1 MQCIIRSYVE
11 YIYKFILRII
21 PSYNLRTYV
30 PTSQRPTEREAIV
43 LTIRIMHTVWVRLN
57 AVVFFGLSVLL
68 GLSLL
73 AALSK
78 LAHAPKPGTYVCMHI
93 SMCMIRGT

>member
-1 MQCIIRSYVE
+1 
-11 YIYKFILRII
+11 
-21 PSYNLRTYV
+21 
-30 PTSQRPTEREAIV
+30 
-43 LTIRIMHTVWVRLN
+43 MHTVWVRLN

-78 LAHAPKPGTYVCMHI
+78 LAHAPKPGTCVYVYDTWNMSVGGVQTFNHPTPYYVFVT
-93 SMCMIRGT
+93 M